1 MRTGVFSAFGI
12 SALLAVAATSAAA
25 SETSAVKA
33 APNGIELPA
42 GYKDWPVISSS
53 HRVDNNTLRII
64 VGNDVAVRAAREG
77 HTNPWPDGAIL
88 GKLVWKEAAKDS
100 WPKAIAPAE
109 FVHAEFM
116 FKDAAKY
123 AGNGT
128 GWGWARWV
136 GMDQTPYG
144 KDAGFS
150 QECIACHTPVK
161 ANDWVFT
168 LPAQLP

>member
-1 MRTGVFSAFGI
+1 MRTGTSPAFGI
-12 SALLAVAATSAAA
+12 LVALALSAAPA
-25 SETSAVKA
+25 SATETSAVEA
-33 APNGIELPA
+33 APNGIEFPV
-42 GYKDWPVISSS
+42 GYQDWPVISSS
-53 HRVDNNTLRII
+53 HRVDNNTLRVI
-64 VGNDVAVRAAREG
+64 VGNDLAVRAARAG
-77 HTNPWPDGAIL
+77 QTNPWPDGAIL
-88 GKLVWKEAAKDS
+88 GKLVWKEAPKDS

-136 GMDQTPYG
+136 GMDQRPYG
-144 KDAGFS
+144 ADASFS
-150 QECIACHTPVK
+150 GECIGCHRPVK